1 MRGFIGAIDIRS
13 SHVSAV
19 VARVNSDDKLEILG
33 KATRMFPVDGKN
45 LYDNTER
52 LAAAI
57 SDTFYEAKDEAQVE
71 MSDAY
76 IAFTTEKSGLMEV
89 KARRDFGTSERV
101 MEQTDAISI
110 VSSGYD
116 YPVPENIVVT
126 DVVPRKFAYDDGEDT
141 IFPWGKRTSFI
152 QANVGL
158 QVVDKN
164 FLTKLRGVVA
174 RTQIRAVGYSLSGVA
189 TGYAVLTTEEKQD
202 GAIVINVGSSHT
214 DVSVFFDGTPVFCST
229 IPMGSDDCTKDI
241 STKLD
246 VTYEQA
252 DALRRMYGLAAIS
265 LIEDD
270 HMVPIAV
277 NSDCMLSDIVRIIES
292 RYTKIFELADTL
304 VAREDF
310 GRQEPENVVITGL
323 GASSTEGLTM
333 LCDSVMKK
341 KSRNGRIL
349 ASFGGRVE
357 NVGAV
362 GLAEYIFENIEYG
375 KQTLFADF
383 IARDEEPINVRK
395 KSFFDFF
402 KGKNR

>member
-1 MRGFIGAIDIRS
+1 MRGFIGAIDVRS

-45 LYDNTER
+45 IYENAER

-89 KARRDFGTSERV
+89 KARRDFATGQRV

-116 YPVPENIVVT
+116 YPVPDNICVC

-158 QVVDKN
+158 QVVDKD
-164 FLTKLRGVVA
+164 FLNRLRSIVS
-174 RTQIRAVGYSLSGVA
+174 RTQIRPVGYSLSGVA

-202 GAIVINVGSSHT
+202 GAIVINIGSSHT

-241 STKLD
+241 SSKLN

-252 DALRRMYGLAAIS
+252 DSLRRMYGLAAIS

-270 HMVPIAV
+270 HMVPIA
-277 NSDCMLSDIVRIIES
+277 SDRDCMLSDIVRIIES
-292 RYTKIFELADTL
+292 RYTKIFELSDTL

-310 GRQEPENVVITGL
+310 GRNEPDNVIITGL
-323 GASSTEGLTM
+323 GASSTEGLSM
-333 LCDSVMKK
+333 LCDSVIKK

-383 IARDEEPINVRK
+383 IARDEEPVNVRK
-395 KSFFDFF
+395 KSFLDFF
-402 KGKNR
+402 KRKNR

>member
-45 LYDNTER
+45 LYENDER

-89 KARRDFGTSERV
+89 KARRDFATGQRV

-116 YPVPENIVVT
+116 YPVPENICVT

-158 QVVDKN
+158 QVVDRA
-164 FLTKLRGVVA
+164 FLNRLRSIVS

-189 TGYAVLTTEEKQD
+189 TGYAVLTTDEKQD

-252 DALRRMYGLAAIS
+252 DSLRRMYGLAAIS

-270 HMVPIAV
+270 HMVPIAADR
-277 NSDCMLSDIVRIIES
+277 DCMLSDIVRIIES
-292 RYTKIFELADTL
+292 RYTRIFELADTL

-310 GRQEPENVVITGL
+310 GRQEPDTVVITGL
-323 GASSTEGLTM
+323 GASSTEGLSM
-333 LCDSVMKK
+333 LCDSVMRK

-383 IARDEEPINVRK
+383 IARDEEPSNVRK

>member
-33 KATRMFPVDGKN
+33 KANRMFPVDGKN
-45 LYDNTER
+45 IYENDER

-71 MSDAY
+71 MTDAY
-76 IAFTTEKSGLMEV
+76 ISFTTEKSGLMEV
-89 KARRDFGTSERV
+89 KARRDFATGQRV

-116 YPVPENIVVT
+116 YPVPDNICIT
-126 DVVPRKFAYDDGEDT
+126 DVVPRKFSYDDGEDI

-152 QANVGL
+152 QANIGL
-158 QVVDKN
+158 QVVDRD
-164 FLTKLRGVVA
+164 FLNKLKSVVSM
-174 RTQIRAVGYSLSGVA
+174 TQIRAVGYSLSGVA

-202 GAIVINVGSSHT
+202 GAIVINIGAAHT
-214 DVSVFFDGTPVFCST
+214 DVCVFFDGTPVFCST

-241 STKLD
+241 SSKLN
-246 VTYEQA
+246 VTYESA
-252 DALRRMYGLAAIS
+252 DSLRRMYGLASVS

-270 HMVPIAV
+270 HMVPI
-277 NSDCMLSDIVRIIES
+277 SSERDCMLSDIVRIVES
-292 RYTKIFELADTL
+292 RYTRIFEISDTL
-304 VAREDF
+304 IAREDF
-310 GRQEPENVVITGL
+310 GRSEPDTVVITGL
-323 GASSTEGLTM
+323 GASTTEGLPV
-333 LCDSVMKK
+333 LCDSVMGKH
-341 KSRNGRIL
+341 SRNGRIL

-362 GLAEYIFENIEYG
+362 GLAEYTFENMEYG

-383 IARDEEPINVRK
+383 IARDEEPREEKKKFFFGLFKRK
-395 KSFFDFF
+395 S
-402 KGKNR
+402 R